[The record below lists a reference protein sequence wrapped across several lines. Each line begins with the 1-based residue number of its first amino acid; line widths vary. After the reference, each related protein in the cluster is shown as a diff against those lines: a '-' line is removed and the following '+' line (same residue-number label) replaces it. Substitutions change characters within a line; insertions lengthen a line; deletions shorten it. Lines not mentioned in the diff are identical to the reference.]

1 MKKKAPTGVGEILEG
16 IKQST
21 HLGLQ
26 LQRAKIWERW
36 PEVAG
41 PGLCGHGQPKSIR
54 DKRLTVEAES
64 PVWMHRFAMRKWDLI
79 KRINA
84 MAGEELVSDVF
95 VVLRDDEP
103 PPTPPDAPEKTT

>member
-1 MKKKAPTGVGEILEG
+1 MKKKTPIGVSEILEG

-21 HLGLQ
+21 QLGRQ
-26 LQRAKIWERW
+26 LQQAKIWERW

-41 PGLCGHGQPKSIR
+41 AGLCAHGQPKSIR

-84 MAGEELVSDVF
+84 MAGEELVSDIF
-95 VVLRDDEP
+95 VVLREDEP
-103 PPTPPDAPEKTT
+103 PAPPSDRPGEIT